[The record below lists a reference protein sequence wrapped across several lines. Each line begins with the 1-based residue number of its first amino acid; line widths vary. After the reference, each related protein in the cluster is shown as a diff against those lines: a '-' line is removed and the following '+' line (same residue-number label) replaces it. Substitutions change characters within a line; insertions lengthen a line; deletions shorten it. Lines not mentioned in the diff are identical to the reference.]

1 MRGIVFTGDSKLELI
16 EFPDPTPGPRDVVLE
31 IKASGMCGSDLKLY
45 RPPAGAAF
53 AALGL
58 KDSGAPV
65 IAGHE
70 PCGVVAAV
78 GHDVD
83 PRTVRVGDRVTLH
96 HYQGC
101 WTCPQCRT
109 GWTQMCDRTAVVY
122 GVTGHGGHA
131 PYMRAA
137 VETVV
142 ALPDEV
148 SFTTG
153 AAISCGTGTAYGALL
168 RLNVSARDTVAIFG
182 QGPVGLSATQLAAA
196 MGARVIAVDVS
207 TERAQ
212 LAKDFGAAHVIDAS
226 AEDPVEAI
234 MALTNG
240 KGAGKALDTSGAAA
254 GRSAAVRCASAWG
267 MVCFVG
273 EGGEVTLNVSPE
285 IIRKQLT
292 LVGSWTLSSAAQADC
307 VRFIADHG
315 IEVDKLFTDRWT
327 LDRAEEAYKAFDK
340 QAAGKGVFV
349 N

>member
-1 MRGIVFTGDSKLELI
+1 MKGVVFTGDSKLELI

-58 KDSGAPV
+58 KDSGEPV

-70 PCGVVAAV
+70 PCGIIAEV
-78 GHDVD
+78 GRDVD
-83 PRTVRVGDRVTLH
+83 PRTARPGDRVTLH

-207 TERAQ
+207 AERAQ
-212 LAKDFGAAHVIDAS
+212 VAKDFGAAHIVDAS
-226 AEDPVEAI
+226 AGDPVEAI

-240 KGAGKALDTSGAAA
+240 KGASKALDTSGAAA

-273 EGGEVTLNVSPE
+273 EGGDVTLNVSPE

-292 LVGSWTLSSAAQADC
+292 IVGSWTLSSAAQADC

-327 LDRAEEAYKAFDK
+327 FDRAEEAYKAFDK

>member
-1 MRGIVFTGDSKLELI
+1 MRGVVFTGDSTLELV
-16 EFPDPTPGPRDVVLE
+16 EFSDPTPGPREVVLE

-53 AALGL
+53 KALGL
-58 KDSGAPV
+58 VDNGEPV

-78 GHDVD
+78 GRDVD
-83 PRTVRVGDRVTLH
+83 SRIVRVGDRVTLH

-109 GWTQMCDRTAVVY
+109 GWTQMCERTAVVY

-142 ALPDEV
+142 ALPEEV
-148 SFTTG
+148 SFSTG

-168 RLNVSARDTVAIFG
+168 RLNVSARDTVVVIG

-207 TERAQ
+207 PERAAA
-212 LAKDFGAAHVIDAS
+212 AKDFGAAHTIDAS
-226 AEDPVEAI
+226 AGDPVEAI
-234 MALTNG
+234 MALTGG
-240 KGAGKALDTSGAAA
+240 KGAPKALDTSGAAA

-273 EGGEVTLNVSPE
+273 EGGDVTLNVSPE

-292 LVGSWTLSSAAQADC
+292 IVGSWTINSADQAAC

-315 IEVDKLFTDRWT
+315 LEVDKLFTDRWT
-327 LDRAEEAYKAFDK
+327 LDQAEEAYRSFDK

-349 N
+349 G

>member
-1 MRGIVFTGDSKLELI
+1 MRGVVFTGDSKLELI

-109 GWTQMCDRTAVVY
+109 GWTQMCDRTAIVY

-207 TERAQ
+207 AERAQ

>member
-53 AALGL
+53 KALGL
-58 KDSGAPV
+58 KDSGEPV

-207 TERAQ
+207 AERAQ

-292 LVGSWTLSSAAQADC
+292 IVGSWTLSSAALVDC

-315 IEVDKLFTDRWT
+315 IEVDKLFTDRWK
-327 LDRAEEAYKAFDK
+327 LDEAEEAYKAFDK
-340 QAAGKGVFV
+340 QAGGKGVFV

>member
-1 MRGIVFTGDSKLELI
+1 MRGVVFTGNSTLELVD
-16 EFPDPTPGPRDVVLE
+16 FPDPTPGPRDVVLE

-53 AALGL
+53 KALGL
-58 KDSGAPV
+58 KDSGQPV

-78 GHDVD
+78 GRDVD

-148 SFTTG
+148 SFSTG

-196 MGARVIAVDVS
+196 MGARVIAIDVS
-207 TERAQ
+207 GERAAA
-212 LAKDFGAAHVIDAS
+212 AKDFGAAHVIDAS
-226 AEDPVEAI
+226 AGDAVEAI

-240 KGAGKALDTSGAAA
+240 KGAGKTLDTSGAAA

-292 LVGSWTLSSAAQADC
+292 LVGSWTLSSAAQVDC

-315 IEVDKLFTDRWT
+315 LEVDKLFTDRWT
-327 LDRAEEAYKAFDK
+327 LDQAEEAYKDFDK